1 VETRERALGE
11 EIGGKK
17 RTKARLECDFMGKIP
32 KKKLALPSP
41 APTPLKKKNLIYL
54 EGFFNRGEV
63 GSTFQAV
70 H

>member
-17 RTKARLECDFMGKIP
+17 RRTKARLERDFIGKIP

-41 APTPLKKKNLIYL
+41 RPNPPKKK
-54 EGFFNRGEV
+54 
-63 GSTFQAV
+63 T
-70 H
+70 

>member
-41 APTPLKKKNLIYL
+41 APTPLKKKPDL
-54 EGFFNRGEV
+54 
-63 GSTFQAV
+63 S
-70 H
+70 